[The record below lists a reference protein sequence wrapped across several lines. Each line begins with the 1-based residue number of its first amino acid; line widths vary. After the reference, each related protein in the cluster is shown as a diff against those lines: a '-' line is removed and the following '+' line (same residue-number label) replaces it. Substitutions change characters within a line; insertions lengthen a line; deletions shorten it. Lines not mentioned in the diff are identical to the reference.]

1 MAVTSLAED
10 SFLADDFLRQLM
22 SVGEVDLLVGIPSHN
37 NATTIG
43 RTVETIERS
52 FQQSFPRDRVV
63 ILNIDG
69 GSSDSTSEIFLNA
82 TLSKDSIPRGL
93 TSLRTI
99 QRVTTT
105 YSDASS
111 QGGVFRTM
119 LTAAD
124 LLRAKACAVISPEAS
139 NLTPACI
146 NALLNPASRENFDY
160 VAPMYRRHKFDGL
173 LARQLLYPMSR
184 AIFGKRIR
192 ELHSDEFGFSSR
204 LGSHWLNQNG
214 WRDEAV
220 QFSPEI
226 WMAIGAISSDFRC
239 CQTFLGQKTHPATS
253 SGTEIVA
260 AVRRNVAALF
270 WCIESRQLSWMERT
284 GSESVPTIGSDHDL
298 TSEPLRVNGKGMLDM
313 FRSGVSGLT
322 TILESILEPGTHA
335 EIQRI
340 AALDD
345 RRVTFAPDVW
355 VKTLYEFAAA
365 FHHSV
370 LNRDHLIQ
378 ALVPLY
384 RGRIYSFLLEH
395 RDSSPEEIE
404 ADTETLCLEFE
415 LQKPYLLEKWKAR
428 E

>member
-1 MAVTSLAED
+1 MAVISSVED

-43 RTVETIERS
+43 QAVETIEQS
-52 FQQSFPRDRVV
+52 FQQNFPRERVA
-63 ILNIDG
+63 ILNVDG
-69 GSSDSTSEIFLNA
+69 GSRDPTTETFLSA
-82 TLSKDSIPRGL
+82 ASSKNLNPRGL

-99 QRVTTT
+99 HRVTTR
-105 YSDASS
+105 YSNAPS
-111 QGGVFRTM
+111 QGEAFRTM
-119 LTAAD
+119 LAAAD
-124 LLRAKACAVISPEAS
+124 LLRAKACAVVSPMAS
-139 NLTPACI
+139 ILTPAYI
-146 NALLNPASRENFDY
+146 SALLKPAARENFDY
-160 VAPMYRRHKFDGL
+160 VAPLYKRHKFDGL
-173 LARQLLYPMSR
+173 LARHLLYPMSR

-192 ELHSDEFGFSSR
+192 ELHSDEFGFSGR

-214 WRDEAV
+214 WQDEAV
-220 QFSPEI
+220 QSSPET
-226 WMAIGAISSDFRC
+226 WMSIGAISSDFRC
-239 CQTFLGQKTHPATS
+239 CQTFLGQKIHPAMS

-270 WCIESRQLSWMERT
+270 WCIESQQLVWMQRS
-284 GSESVPTIGSDHDL
+284 GSEPVPTIGSDHDL
-298 TSEPLRVNGKGMLDM
+298 TSEPLRVDRKRMLEM
-313 FRSGVSGLT
+313 FRSGVSGLK
-322 TILESILEPGTHA
+322 TILETILEPGTHS

-345 RRVTFAPDVW
+345 RRVKFAAEVW

-365 FHHSV
+365 YHHSI

-395 RDSSPEEIE
+395 HDSSPEMIE

-415 LQKPYLLEKWKAR
+415 RQKPYFLEKWKAR

>member
-1 MAVTSLAED
+1 MPVISSAED

-37 NATTIG
+37 DATTIG
-43 RTVETIERS
+43 RAVETIEQS

-63 ILNIDG
+63 ILNVDG
-69 GSSDSTSEIFLNA
+69 GSRDSTSEVFLSA
-82 TLSKDSIPRGL
+82 TLSKNSNPRGL

-99 QRVTTT
+99 HRVTTR
-105 YSDASS
+105 YSDDPS
-111 QGGVFRTM
+111 QGGAFRTM
-119 LTAAD
+119 LAAAD
-124 LLRAKACAVISPEAS
+124 LLRAKACAVISPVAS
-139 NLTPACI
+139 NLTPECVS
-146 NALLNPASRENFDY
+146 ALLKPVARENFDY
-160 VAPMYRRHKFDGL
+160 VAPLYRRHKFDGL
-173 LARQLLYPMSR
+173 LARHLLYPMSR

-192 ELHSDEFGFSSR
+192 ELHSDEFAFSCR

-214 WRDEAV
+214 WQDETV
-220 QFSPEI
+220 QFSPET

-253 SGTEIVA
+253 SGTEIVE

-270 WCIESRQLSWMERT
+270 WCIESQQLVWMERT
-284 GSESVPTIGSDHDL
+284 GSEPVPTIGSDHDL
-298 TSEPLRVNGKGMLDM
+298 TSEPLRVNRKRMLEM

-322 TILESILEPGTHA
+322 TILETILESGTHA

-345 RRVTFAPDVW
+345 RRVTFAAEVW

-365 FHHSV
+365 YHHSV

-395 RDSSPEEIE
+395 QASSPEEIE
-404 ADTETLCLEFE
+404 ADTESLCLEFE
-415 LQKPYLLEKWKAR
+415 HQKPNLLEKWKAR